1 LTDNARPLAPV
12 DDSRARYNALVLA
25 AAGALGGATPSI
37 VFATVPLAA
46 YEMLGAEKSL
56 ATLPLT
62 VFVVGTACGTVPAA
76 LLMRRIGRRAG
87 LVAGM
92 LAGTI
97 GSVIAA
103 AAILVQSF
111 LLLSAGAFLLGFAAA
126 FVQQFRFV
134 AADSASPAFLP
145 RAVSWVMAG
154 GIVAAILGP
163 QTVIQAGDVFPN
175 APFAASYLGAAL
187 LTLAAAFVLGL
198 LDASAPVARRTGRV
212 GRPLAVIA
220 RQPDF
225 LVAVGC
231 ATSAFAL
238 MSFVMTAAPL
248 AMVLHDHSQKSA
260 VLGIQWHV
268 LAMFGPSFV
277 TGSLIARFGAERIVA
292 MGLLLL
298 ILCALVALAGDS
310 VSHFWLALILLGI
323 GWNFGFIG
331 GTALVTRT
339 YRAEEKERVQALNDF
354 LIFGC
359 VALASFSSGQ
369 MLIVGGWDVV
379 NIVVLPVAVACL
391 AALFWQMRRPAPAYR
406 AGPEP

>member
-1 LTDNARPLAPV
+1 LTDRPFAAA
-12 DDSRARYNALVLA
+12 DDDRARRNVLVLA
-25 AAGALGGATPSI
+25 AAGALGGAMPSI
-37 VFATVPLAA
+37 VFATAPLAA
-46 YEMLGAEKSL
+46 YDMLGAEKSL

-62 VFVVGTACGTVPAA
+62 AFVVGTACGTVPAA

-87 LVAGM
+87 LIAGM
-92 LAGTI
+92 LVGTL

-103 AAILVQSF
+103 AAILVKGF
-111 LLLSAGAFLLGFAAA
+111 LLLTAGTFPLGFAAA

-163 QTVIQAGDVFPN
+163 QTVIHAGEVFPQ
-175 APFAASYLGAAL
+175 APFAAAYVGAAL
-187 LTLAAAFVLGL
+187 LTLGAVLVLGL
-198 LDASAPVARRTGRV
+198 LNAPAPAARRAKGA
-212 GRPLAVIA
+212 GRPLSVIA

-231 ATSAFAL
+231 ATAAFAL

-248 AMVLHDHSQKSA
+248 AMVLHHHSRESA

-268 LAMFGPSFV
+268 LAMYVPSFV

-292 MGLLLL
+292 TGLLLL
-298 ILCALVALAGDS
+298 VFCALAALTGHG
-310 VSHFWLALILLGI
+310 VGHFWLALILLGL

-339 YRAEEKERVQALNDF
+339 YRAEEREKVQALNDF
-354 LIFGC
+354 LVFGC
-359 VALASFSSGQ
+359 VAVASFSSGQ
-369 MLIVGGWDVV
+369 MLIVGGWDLL
-379 NIVVLPVAVACL
+379 NLAVLPVALACL
-391 AALFWQMRRPAPAYR
+391 AALFWQMRRARR
-406 AGPEP
+406 AA

>member
-1 LTDNARPLAPV
+1 MTDSALLLAV
-12 DDSRARYNALVLA
+12 ADDARARRNALVLA
-25 AAGALGGATPSI
+25 AAGALGGAMPSI

-46 YEMLGAEKSL
+46 YDMLGAEKSL

-62 VFVVGTACGTVPAA
+62 AFVVGTACGTVPAA

-87 LVAGM
+87 LIAGM
-92 LAGTI
+92 LAGTL
-97 GSVIAA
+97 GAAIAA
-103 AAILVQSF
+103 AAVLIHSF
-111 LLLSAGAFLLGFAAA
+111 LLLTAGAFALGFAAA

-145 RAVSWVMAG
+145 RAISWVMGG
-154 GIVAAILGP
+154 GIVAAIVGP
-163 QTVIQAGDVFPN
+163 QTVIHAGDVFPQ
-175 APFAASYLGAAL
+175 APFAASYAGAGL

-198 LDASAPVARRTGRV
+198 LDAPPPVARRPGAA
-212 GRPLAVIA
+212 GRPLSVIV

-231 ATSAFAL
+231 ATTAFAL

-248 AMVLHDHSQKSA
+248 AMVLHDHSQKAA

-292 MGLLLL
+292 SGLLLL
-298 ILCALVALAGDS
+298 IFCALVALAGHS
-310 VSHFWLALILLGI
+310 VGHFWMALILLGL

-331 GTALVTRT
+331 GTALVTRS
-339 YRAEEKERVQALNDF
+339 YRAEEREKVQAVNDF
-354 LIFGC
+354 LIFGW

-369 MLIVGGWDVV
+369 ILMVGGWGALNV
-379 NIVVLPVAVACL
+379 VVLPVALACL
-391 AALFWQMRRPAPAYR
+391 AALFWQMRRQAR
-406 AGPEP
+406 AA